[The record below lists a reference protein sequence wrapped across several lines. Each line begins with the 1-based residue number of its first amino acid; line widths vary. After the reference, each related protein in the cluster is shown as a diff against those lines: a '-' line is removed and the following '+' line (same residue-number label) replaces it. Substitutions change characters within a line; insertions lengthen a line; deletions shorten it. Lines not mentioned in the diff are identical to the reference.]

1 MIGQIYVAIYI
12 SDGDV
17 IATHSVSIIHAPLVD
32 RTHVVNDHVC
42 LVKCI
47 EFYAQMVFILY
58 NEHHLCINTNGL
70 TDLI

>member
-17 IATHSVSIIHAPLVD
+17 IATYSVFIIHAPLVD

-47 EFYAQMVFILY
+47 EFI
-58 NEHHLCINTNGL
+58 
-70 TDLI
+70 